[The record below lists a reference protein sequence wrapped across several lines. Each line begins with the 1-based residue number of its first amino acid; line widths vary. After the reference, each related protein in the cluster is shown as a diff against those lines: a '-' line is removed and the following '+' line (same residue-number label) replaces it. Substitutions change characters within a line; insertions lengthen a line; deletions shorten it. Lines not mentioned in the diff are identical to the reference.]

1 VFLLWIFAETAGV
14 YSFARHIAPA
24 AVRNRPLSVFFAGRE
39 DLMKALTKIM
49 GMRSSLAGAA
59 ALSLSGLA
67 AHASNGP
74 YVAADYSYS
83 GYETT
88 CAGAASCDRRSS
100 GFRLAAGW
108 AFAQHWSVEALYLD
122 AGRFDASG
130 TTSDGSIFYG
140 RTKLTAAGAT
150 VGYDWLLGNSL
161 SVGPRAGIAAVK
173 ADFSPGP
180 APALGG
186 SATTAQFFGGAAAA
200 WRISNAWS
208 LHLDWDHTRAR
219 MNRFYGDV
227 NLASVGVQF
236 GF

>member
-1 VFLLWIFAETAGV
+1 MFLRPIFAESAGD
-14 YSFARHIAPA
+14 YSFARHIAPK

-49 GMRSSLAGAA
+49 GMRSSLAGATV
-59 ALSLSGLA
+59 LSLSGLA
-67 AHASNGP
+67 AQASDGP
-74 YVAADYSYS
+74 YVAADYGYS

-88 CAGAASCDRRSS
+88 CAGSARCDRRGS
-100 GFRLAAGW
+100 GFRVAAGW

-130 TTSDGSIFYG
+130 TTSGGSIFYG
-140 RTKLTAAGAT
+140 RTRLTAAGAT
-150 VGYDWLLGNSL
+150 VGYDWLLGNTFSI
-161 SVGPRAGIAAVK
+161 GPRAGVAAVK
-173 ADFSPGP
+173 ADFTPGP
-180 APALGG
+180 APAIGG
-186 SATTAQFFGGAAAA
+186 GATTAQFFGGAAAA
-200 WRISNAWS
+200 WRISDAWC

-227 NLASVGVQF
+227 NVASVGVQF